1 MAKIEYINISGKEW
15 DLLSNEKR
23 KEKPYCIEY
32 SNGNKCWRVN
42 LLYHH
47 EDGPAIEYADG
58 NKLWF
63 LNGVEYSFERFL
75 EKTSITDEEKIFL
88 KLKYS

>member
-1 MAKIEYINISGKEW
+1 MIEYINISYKKYIK
-15 DLLSNEKR
+15 LSEENQK
-23 KEKPYCIEY
+23 KSYCVEY
-32 SNGNKCWRVN
+32 LNGDKCWLVN
-42 LLYHH
+42 TLPHRK
-47 EDGPAIEYADG
+47 DNPAIEYADG